1 LRRIVPL
8 NANRITITKAITTVT
23 RMEMMVIAKMTITL
37 PLLLLIQ
44 LNQVTTM
51 TVMTARMTRIL
62 RLLLPSPLL
71 PSQLH
76 PSQTLLRQH
85 PSLPIHRLLP
95 NRTLL
100 LSPTLL
106 PSQLRPRRQ

>member
-71 PSQLH
+71 PSQ
-76 PSQTLLRQH
+76 TLLRQH